1 MRNLVALL
9 FGKNKKN
16 KKMEITEKSLEE
28 ARALYSG
35 MEFQWIKGDD
45 ALSTE
50 YFKSL
55 NANGDSVFIEFAS
68 GKRINM
74 ELLDEFMTYFPAQP
88 RQAEP
93 AQIVPP
99 SQQPLNEPHRNSRVT
114 EVVYQEQASQTSDVD
129 SPIYKLLKKQKKN
142 IVEVSI
148 KMKLNLPPKE
158 LYGVL
163 SSSFEDAD
171 NEIINFVLDGV
182 DIDDIK
188 ASLAESIKKSYYSI
202 NSKNGDEKNGSK
214 GASNKNSNRN
224 NSANEE

>member
-1 MRNLVALL
+1 MD
-9 FGKNKKN
+9 
-16 KKMEITEKSLEE
+16 
-28 ARALYSG
+28 
-35 MEFQWIKGDD
+35 FQWIKGDD
-45 ALSTE
+45 ALSIE
-50 YFKSL
+50 NFKGINL
-55 NANGDSVFIEFAS
+55 NGETAFIEFTS

-74 ELLDEFMTYFPAQP
+74 DLLDEFMTYFPSQPKAPEPAPVAIDHAP
-88 RQAEP
+88 RQEP
-93 AQIVPP
+93 RV
-99 SQQPLNEPHRNSRVT
+99 SRVT
-114 EVVYQEQASQTSDVD
+114 EVVYQDHPSTMADVD
-129 SPIYKLLKKQKKN
+129 SPIYKLLRKQKKN

-202 NSKNGDEKNGSK
+202 GSK
-214 GASNKNSNRN
+214 QESEKTASNKSNRK
-224 NSANEE
+224 NSTSSYEE

>member
-1 MRNLVALL
+1 MRNLIALL

-16 KKMEITEKSLEE
+16 KKMEITEKSLDE
-28 ARALYSG
+28 ARSLYAG
-35 MEFQWIKGDD
+35 MEFQWIKGDY

-55 NANGDSVFIEFAS
+55 NANGDVVFIEFAS

-74 ELLDEFMTYFPAQP
+74 DLLDEYMTYFPAQP
-88 RQAEP
+88 RDQEIAKPAEFLP
-93 AQIVPP
+93 VH
-99 SQQPLNEPHRNSRVT
+99 EPQRNSRVT
-114 EVVYQEQASQTSDVD
+114 EVVYQEQPNKTSDID

-188 ASLAESIKKSYYSI
+188 ASLAESIKKTYYSI
-202 NSKNGDEKNGSK
+202 GDKKDTPAKST
-214 GASNKNSNRN
+214 SSKNSNRN
-224 NSANEE
+224 NSTDGE